1 MSDVPLTELL
11 ESAAIARLKAELQ
24 AKDSLIRDQAT
35 ALEHSRKIFARAS
48 VAARI
53 GVWECS
59 LPDETLHW
67 TDVVYDLFDLP
78 RGATLHRNQIVKCYP
93 ENTAK
98 ELQRRRTRA
107 IEDRSGFEMDAE
119 IITVQGNRRWI
130 RITATV
136 ESEHGVPVRIF
147 GMKQDITEQKILLDR
162 TRYLAD
168 FDLLTGLANR
178 SQFQMR
184 LADLCKQDAG
194 ETPRGALLLIDLDGF
209 KNINDSL
216 GHPVGDECL
225 KEVANRLLDLCH
237 ETEVVARIGGD
248 EFAILLGSQFDQ
260 DAITGLAQQ
269 IVGSLSKPLE
279 FFGQSPKLGASV
291 GIALINDCA
300 PSDVVKNADTALY
313 AAKAAGRNTFQVFDS
328 ARTPDEKA
336 A

>member
-1 MSDVPLTELL
+1 MSDVPLL
-11 ESAAIARLKAELQ
+11 ESAVIARLKAELQ
-24 AKDSLIRDQAT
+24 AKESIIRDQAT

-67 TDVVYDLFDLP
+67 TDVVYDIFDLP
-78 RGATLHRNQIVKCYP
+78 RGSNLHRNEIVECYA

-98 ELQRRRTRA
+98 ELQRRRKRA

-136 ESEHGVPVRIF
+136 ESENGVPVRIF

-184 LADLCKQDAG
+184 LADLCELDAG
-194 ETPRGALLLIDLDGF
+194 ENPGGALLLIDLDGF
-209 KNINDSL
+209 KSINDSL

-225 KEVANRLLDLCH
+225 KEVANRLLALCH
-237 ETEVVARIGGD
+237 GTEVVARIGGD
-248 EFAILLGSQFDQ
+248 EFAILLGSQFGE
-260 DAITGLAQQ
+260 DAITDLAQQ

-291 GIALINDCA
+291 GIALIDDCV
-300 PSDVVKNADTALY
+300 PSVVKNADTALY
-313 AAKAAGRNTFQVFDS
+313 AAKAAGRNTFRVFCP
-328 ARTPDEKA
+328 TGTLDEEA

>member
-1 MSDVPLTELL
+1 MSDVPLL
-11 ESAAIARLKAELQ
+11 ESATIARLKAELQ
-24 AKDSLIRDQAT
+24 AKESLIRDQAT
-35 ALEHSRKIFARAS
+35 ELEHSRKIFARAS

-67 TDVVYDLFDLP
+67 TDVVYDIFDLP
-78 RGATLHRNQIVKCYP
+78 RGSNLHRNQIVECYA

-98 ELQRRRTRA
+98 ELQRRRKRA

-136 ESEHGVPVRIF
+136 ESENDIPVRIF

-184 LADLCKQDAG
+184 LADLCKPDAG
-194 ETPRGALLLIDLDGF
+194 QSPRGALLLIDLDGF
-209 KNINDSL
+209 KIINDSL

-225 KEVANRLLDLCH
+225 KEVANRLLALCH

-248 EFAILLGSQFDQ
+248 EFAILLGPQFGQ
-260 DAITGLAQQ
+260 DATTDLAQR
-269 IVGSLSKPLE
+269 IVGSLSNPLE

-291 GIALINDCA
+291 GIALIDDCV

-313 AAKAAGRNTFQVFDS
+313 AAKAAGRNTFQVFDPT
-328 ARTPDEKA
+328 RTPNEKA

>member
-1 MSDVPLTELL
+1 M
-11 ESAAIARLKAELQ
+11 
-24 AKDSLIRDQAT
+24 
-35 ALEHSRKIFARAS
+35 
-48 VAARI
+48 
-53 GVWECS
+53 WECS

-67 TDVVYDLFDLP
+67 TDVVYDIFDLP
-78 RGATLHRNQIVKCYP
+78 RGSNLHRNQIVECYA

-98 ELQRRRTRA
+98 ELQRRRKRA

-136 ESEHGVPVRIF
+136 ESENDVPVRIF

-184 LADLCKQDAG
+184 LADLCKLDAG
-194 ETPRGALLLIDLDGF
+194 QSPRGALLLIDLDGF

-225 KEVANRLLDLCH
+225 KEVANRLLALCR

-248 EFAILLGSQFDQ
+248 EFAILLGSQFGQ
-260 DAITGLAQQ
+260 DAITDLAQQ
-269 IVGSLSKPLE
+269 IVGSVSKPLE

-291 GIALINDCA
+291 GIALIDDCT

-313 AAKAAGRNTFQVFDS
+313 AAKAAGRNTFQVFDP
-328 ARTPDEKA
+328 ARTPNEKA

>member
-1 MSDVPLTELL
+1 M
-11 ESAAIARLKAELQ
+11 
-24 AKDSLIRDQAT
+24 
-35 ALEHSRKIFARAS
+35 
-48 VAARI
+48 
-53 GVWECS
+53 
-59 LPDETLHW
+59 
-67 TDVVYDLFDLP
+67 VYDIFDLP
-78 RGATLHRNQIVKCYP
+78 RGSNLNRNQIVECYA

-98 ELQRRRTRA
+98 ELQRRRKRA

-136 ESEHGVPVRIF
+136 ESENDVPVRIF

-184 LADLCKQDAG
+184 LADLCKIDAG
-194 ETPRGALLLIDLDGF
+194 QSPRGALLLIDLDGF
-209 KNINDSL
+209 KIINDSL

-225 KEVANRLLDLCH
+225 KEVANRLLALCH

-248 EFAILLGSQFDQ
+248 EFAILLGSQFGQ
-260 DAITGLAQQ
+260 DAITDLARQ
-269 IVGSLSKPLE
+269 IVGSVSKPLE

-291 GIALINDCA
+291 GIALIDDCV

-313 AAKAAGRNTFQVFDS
+313 AAKAAGRNTFQVFDP
-328 ARTPDEKA
+328 ARTPNEKA

>member
-1 MSDVPLTELL
+1 MSDVPLL
-11 ESAAIARLKAELQ
+11 ESAIIARLKAELQ
-24 AKDSLIRDQAT
+24 AKECIIRDQAT

-67 TDVVYDLFDLP
+67 TDVVFDIFDLP
-78 RGATLHRNQIVKCYP
+78 RGSDLDRSQILECYA
-93 ENTAK
+93 ENTVK
-98 ELQRRRTRA
+98 ELQRRRKRA

-136 ESEHGVPVRIF
+136 ESENDVPVRIF

-184 LADLCKQDAG
+184 LADLCKI
-194 ETPRGALLLIDLDGF
+194 ETGQSPRGALLLIDLDGF
-209 KNINDSL
+209 KIINDSL

-225 KEVANRLLDLCH
+225 KEVANRLLALCH

-248 EFAILLGSQFDQ
+248 EFAILLGPQFGQ
-260 DAITGLAQQ
+260 DAITDLARR
-269 IVGSLSKPLE
+269 IVGSVSRPLE

-291 GIALINDCA
+291 GIALIDDSV

-313 AAKAAGRNTFQVFDS
+313 AAKAAGRNTFQVFDP